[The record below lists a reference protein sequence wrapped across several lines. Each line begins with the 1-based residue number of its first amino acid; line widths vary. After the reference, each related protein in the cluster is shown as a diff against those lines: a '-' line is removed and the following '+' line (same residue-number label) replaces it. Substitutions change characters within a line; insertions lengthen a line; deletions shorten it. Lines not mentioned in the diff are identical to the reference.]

1 MDKFKK
7 KFLKKN
13 WLKIAHSLSMILL
26 TAVLLTYVSYSWI
39 KRDWSPR
46 IEQSGITIATGNT
59 LSFVFDETAT
69 MEKTLDELLGIQDF
83 KLKSVSN
90 ATGRSGDFFSLS
102 VSAAGNE
109 YATLHHISRTDI
121 ANPPSDLSLLNTE
134 LGKQFGYVDL
144 QFTVQAPN
152 NDESGGTRYVYIDPT
167 SVIENLGD
175 VDVVSAIR
183 ISITLSSG
191 VGDVTQGTTYILG
204 SSAKPHQGISS
215 TQLPGTSTVKYVVD
229 GVRRDS
235 GLTPEGALIPTSEVI
250 YDGVSYPIVEDYG
263 SHGGVLYT
271 FADFNGG
278 PNQNDPSKTLFPL
291 EDGQQQTITV
301 RIWAEGEDP
310 SCTSVISGESF
321 NLKLK
326 FSAMIV

>member
-1 MDKFKK
+1 
-7 KFLKKN
+7 
-13 WLKIAHSLSMILL
+13 MILL

-69 MEKTLDELLGIQDF
+69 MEKTLDELLGVQDF

-102 VSAAGNE
+102 VSASGNE
-109 YATLHHISRTDI
+109 YATLHHISRNDI
-121 ANPPSDLSLLNTE
+121 ANPPNDASLLNTE

-152 NDESGGTRYVYIDPT
+152 NDTNEGTRYVYIDPS
-167 SVIENLGD
+167 SVIENVGD
-175 VDVVSAIR
+175 VDVISAIR

-191 VGDVTQGTTYILG
+191 TGDVVQGTTYILG
-204 SSAKPHQGISS
+204 ATSKIHQGISN
-215 TQLPGTSTVKYVVD
+215 QALPGSSTVKYAMD
-229 GVRRDS
+229 GVLRYT
-235 GLTPEGALIPTSEVI
+235 GYTPEGVLIPASEVI
-250 YDGVSYPIVEDYG
+250 HDGVSYPIVQNYENN
-263 SHGGVLYT
+263 GGRLYT

-278 PNQNDPSKTLFPL
+278 ENQNDPTKTLFPL
-291 EDGQQQTITV
+291 EDGQQQTLTV

-310 SCTSVISGESF
+310 NCSSIISGKAF